1 MLTETQQEEFARL
14 WTEAQ
19 PSVSNY
25 VHSLIRDPAAARDI
39 VQETA
44 VVLIRKFGDY
54 DPDRPFIA
62 WALGFAKFRV
72 LGFRRDEARSFV
84 TFDSDLLDKFTEA
97 WAKPAPQ
104 VTSDRHA
111 ALDACLGQLQ
121 GPSRKL
127 LQFKYVEDLN
137 SKEIGERLNRKS
149 GSIRVMLQ
157 RIREQLKACV
167 ERRLQTPAQT
177 AGGGGQP

>member
-1 MLTETQQEEFARL
+1 MLTEIQQEEFARL

-25 VHSLIRDPAAARDI
+25 IHSLIRDAAAARDL

-44 VVLIRKFGDY
+44 DVLIRKFADY
-54 DPDRPFIA
+54 NPDRPFIA

-72 LGFRRDEARSFV
+72 LGFHRDEARSFV
-84 TFDSDLLDKFTEA
+84 TFDSELLDKFTES
-97 WAKPAPQ
+97 WAKPAPA

-111 ALDACLGQLQ
+111 ALDVCLEKLQ
-121 GPSRKL
+121 GDSRKL
-127 LQFKYVEDLN
+127 LRFKYVEDLN

-149 GSIRVMLQ
+149 GSIRVTLQ

-167 ERRLQTPAQT
+167 ERRMQAQT
-177 AGGGGQP
+177 QTSGGKP